1 MNPQPAAN
9 PFDRLPP
16 QLFNILGTGSFV
28 NLQRH
33 HMAVLLRIYDLAE
46 FNRLGLTR
54 EMVLA
59 EIVDYLGDAQVAA
72 DVAASAAADGDV
84 GLTGEKSLQEFASW
98 LLRRL
103 AESGWIER
111 EQSAD
116 YTEYIILPD
125 YAFTLLE
132 AFRAIG
138 QQRPARVH
146 GSTLRRAPAPYQRAR
161 GVRPRARGHAGLRER
176 ARPGARPQ

>member
-9 PFDRLPP
+9 PFDTLPP

-33 HMAVLLRIYDLAE
+33 HMALLRIYNLAE

-54 EMVLA
+54 DIVLA
-59 EIVDYLGDAQVAA
+59 EIVDYLGDAQAA
-72 DVAASAAADGDV
+72 AEVAASAAADGDA

-111 EQSAD
+111 EQGAD
-116 YTEYIILPD
+116 
-125 YAFTLLE
+125 
-132 AFRAIG
+132 
-138 QQRPARVH
+138 
-146 GSTLRRAPAPYQRAR
+146 
-161 GVRPRARGHAGLRER
+161 
-176 ARPGARPQ
+176 